1 MFDREELTRVVTLQQ
16 KSYKL
21 LQWVGEALRS
31 GTLHFNIVHQAL
43 GLSDAAREW
52 LERNWSGLP
61 AEVRPDR
68 EDIPAFAHL
77 FASYLTTSFNLV
89 EQAGWRWESG
99 KGCRCSFCSYL
110 VAVDQ
115 LRVRNPDKKARER
128 AREMKEL
135 YLSNLAKGNG
145 ASVPYAVIEGLLSD
159 TALTEDIAYATYAQE
174 LMRRSQFASQGEGV
188 LVLWREIA
196 WDQRGKVKKG
206 FILSAERA
214 LQAEARLADRLKQS
228 AGSA

>member
-21 LQWVGEALRS
+21 LQWVAESLRS

-43 GLSDAAREW
+43 GLSEAAREW
-52 LERNWSGLP
+52 LDRNWNSLP
-61 AEVRPDR
+61 ADVRPER

-77 FASYLTTSFNLV
+77 FASYLTTSFNLI
-89 EQAGWRWESG
+89 EQPGFRREAGR
-99 KGCRCSFCSYL
+99 GCYCPFCSYL
-110 VAVDQ
+110 VAADH
-115 LRVRNPDKKARER
+115 LRVRNPDKKAQQR
-128 AREMKEL
+128 AREMKDL
-135 YLSNLAKGNG
+135 YLSSLAKDTGM
-145 ASVPYAVIEGLLSD
+145 SVPYAVIEGLLSD

-206 FILSAERA
+206 FTLSAERA
-214 LQAEARLADRLKQS
+214 LQAEARLTDRLKQAVVS
-228 AGSA
+228 A